1 MMMDAMDLK
10 LIGPAFIAGLLILVT
25 HVPLGR
31 QVLGRGIVFLDL
43 AVAQMAALGVIA
55 AHYVGLES
63 GWTVQLF
70 AVSAAVAGAT
80 LLNLAEQRWP
90 ETQEALI
97 GTVFIVSASLGILLL
112 AHDPHGG
119 EAMQDLLAGQIL
131 WVSGQQLLVAA
142 VITAALA
149 GLLLTPFARRGIGF
163 YLLFACAVTLSV
175 QLAGV
180 YLVFA
185 SLIVPAL
192 AVRRVPGF
200 LGLLAGWGIGALG
213 YASGLALSALF
224 DLPSG
229 AMAVCAL
236 ASVALLFVTAFMP
249 MVQTGR
255 ERPGLKWF
263 QQ

>member
-1 MMMDAMDLK
+1 MMPEAMDFR
-10 LIGPAFIAGLLILVT
+10 LIVPAFIAGLLILVT

-55 AHYVGLES
+55 AHFAGLES
-63 GWTVQLF
+63 GWRVQVF
-70 AVSAAVAGAT
+70 AVSAAVAGAA
-80 LLNLAEQRWP
+80 LLNLAERRWP

-97 GTVFIVSASLGILLL
+97 GSVFVVSASLGILLL

-119 EAMQDLLAGQIL
+119 EAMQDMLAGQIL
-131 WVSGQQLLVAA
+131 WVGNRQLLVAA
-142 VITAALA
+142 VITAVLAALLSTA
-149 GLLLTPFARRGIGF
+149 FARRGIGF

-192 AVRRVPGF
+192 AVRRISGYR
-200 LGLLAGWGIGALG
+200 GLLAGWGIGVLG
-213 YASGLALSALF
+213 YAIGLALSVLL

-229 AMAVCAL
+229 AMVVCAL
-236 ASVALLFVTAFMP
+236 ALVALLFVSGLMP
-249 MVQTGR
+249 RLRTGR
-255 ERPGLKWF
+255 ERLGLK
-263 QQ
+263 

>member
-1 MMMDAMDLK
+1 MEALDFK
-10 LIGPAFIAGLLILVT
+10 LIGPAFIIGLLILVT

-55 AHYVGLES
+55 ANYAGLES
-63 GWTVQLF
+63 GWMVQIF
-70 AVSAAVAGAT
+70 AVSAAVVGAT

-97 GTVFIVSASLGILLL
+97 GTVFVVSASLGILLL

-119 EAMQDLLAGQIL
+119 EALQDLLAGQIL
-131 WVSGQQLLVAA
+131 WVGSLQLLAA
-142 VITAALA
+142 GVITLVLA
-149 GLLLTPFARRGIGF
+149 GVMLTTFARRGIGF
-163 YLLFACAVTLSV
+163 YLLFACAVTMSV

-192 AVRRVPGF
+192 AVRRLQGYR
-200 LGLLAGWGIGALG
+200 GLLAGWGIGALG
-213 YASGLALSALF
+213 YALGLELSALF

-229 AMAVCAL
+229 AVVVCAL
-236 ASVALLFVTAFMP
+236 AIVALLFV
-249 MVQTGR
+249 VGSKLLSLKGG
-255 ERPGLKWF
+255 ERLELE
-263 QQ
+263 

>member
-1 MMMDAMDLK
+1 MTLETIDLK
-10 LIGPAFIAGLLILVT
+10 LVGPAFIAGLLILST

-43 AVAQMAALGVIA
+43 AVAQMAALGVIG
-55 AHYVGLES
+55 AHFAGLES
-63 GWTVQLF
+63 GWMVQAF
-70 AVSAAVAGAT
+70 AVTAAVAGAT
-80 LLNLAEQRWP
+80 LLNLAERLWP

-97 GTVFIVSASLGILLL
+97 GTVFVVAACLGILLL

-131 WVSGQQLLVAA
+131 WVGSQELLVAA
-142 VITAALA
+142 VITAILAL
-149 GLLLTPFARRGIGF
+149 LLLTPFARSGTGF

-192 AVRRVPGF
+192 ATRRLAGYTGV
-200 LGLLAGWGIGALG
+200 LAGWGIGGLG
-213 YASGLALSALF
+213 YALGLAFSAML

-229 AMAVCAL
+229 AIVVCLLSAVAV
-236 ASVALLFVTAFMP
+236 AFVSVFMP
-249 MVQTGR
+249 LLRTYA
-255 ERPGLKWF
+255 ERKALK
-263 QQ
+263 

>member
-1 MMMDAMDLK
+1 MMLETLDIK

-43 AVAQMAALGVIA
+43 AVAQIAALGVIA
-55 AHYVGLES
+55 AHYAGLES
-63 GWTVQLF
+63 GWMVQVF
-70 AVSAAVAGAT
+70 AVSAAIVGAV

-97 GTVFIVSASLGILLL
+97 GSVFVVSASLGILLL

-131 WVSGQQLLVAA
+131 WVGNRQLLAAA
-142 VITAALA
+142 VITLALA
-149 GLLLTPFARRGIGF
+149 VLLLTRFSRRGIGF

-192 AVRRVPGF
+192 AARR
-200 LGLLAGWGIGALG
+200 LAGLHGLVAGWGVGALG
-213 YASGLALSALF
+213 YASGLTLSAML

-229 AMAVCAL
+229 AMVVCAL
-236 ASVALLFVTAFMP
+236 ALVALLFVSVFMP
-249 MVQTGR
+249 LLQSGR
-255 ERPGLKWF
+255 ERLGLK
-263 QQ
+263 